1 MDSIVLIC
9 EDSIEGIFTAVYES
23 YCMKLEHE
31 NSRIQIGEEGN
42 LRLFSTCHTII
53 PDQEK
58 AVRVIK
64 TLITRFGQ
72 EVYYTLCQALST
84 EDADKG
90 DAVYHTIVHALARR
104 KRFYFM
110 DHLAVPCVMRV
121 FELARYAQNEIQH
134 LKGFLRFQELEN
146 GLLFAR
152 IGPNNNIV
160 TFLAPHFSDRY
171 PNENF
176 VIYDEN
182 RRIFVLHP
190 VRKQWSVVTG
200 ESIDEEMT
208 KQFSKKEKE
217 YQELFRYF
225 CDRIAIKERKNPGL
239 QRQML
244 PIRFQE
250 YMVEFDKK

>member
-42 LRLFSTCHTII
+42 LRLFSTYHTII

-90 DAVYHTIVHALARR
+90 DAVYH
-104 KRFYFM
+104 
-110 DHLAVPCVMRV
+110 
-121 FELARYAQNEIQH
+121 
-134 LKGFLRFQELEN
+134 
-146 GLLFAR
+146 
-152 IGPNNNIV
+152 
-160 TFLAPHFSDRY
+160 
-171 PNENF
+171 
-176 VIYDEN
+176 
-182 RRIFVLHP
+182 
-190 VRKQWSVVTG
+190 
-200 ESIDEEMT
+200 
-208 KQFSKKEKE
+208 
-217 YQELFRYF
+217 
-225 CDRIAIKERKNPGL
+225 
-239 QRQML
+239 
-244 PIRFQE
+244 
-250 YMVEFDKK
+250 